1 MSKSQTEKYNIL
13 IGYNEIGDNP
23 PFLDNSPLF

>member
-23 PFLDNSPLF
+23 PFLDNLR